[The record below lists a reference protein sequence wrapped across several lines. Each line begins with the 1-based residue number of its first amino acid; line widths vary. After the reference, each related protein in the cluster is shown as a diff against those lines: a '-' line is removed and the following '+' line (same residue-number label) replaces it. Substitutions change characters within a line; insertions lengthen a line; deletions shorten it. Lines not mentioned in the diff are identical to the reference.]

1 MWSNDTRFSAKIL
14 FCFTHNKWAQ
24 TIWILFIKLLNFSSL
39 VTSFVVSHSIWDLQ
53 LELQRN
59 MVWTLVLWSFWIVS
73 SSQDQLPQESQNLKA
88 SLLRMTT
95 TDTSKKPTKQKL
107 PNSWSSSMKWSM
119 QSNTISNSAPIEK
132 LLIYDLHEISQ
143 NTCKILRLSSIYS
156 RQARRHLKPEW
167 KWANLK
173 AGFLVWNDPD
183 PWLIR
188 ALQPVRDLLSLP

>member
-1 MWSNDTRFSAKIL
+1 MNFICQIIEFQLFGHIFCCFSQRL
-14 FCFTHNKWAQ
+14 RP
-24 TIWILFIKLLNFSSL
+24 WIGIAEKYGMNTCTLIFLDPVKLSGSTTNS
-39 VTSFVVSHSIWDLQ
+39 
-53 LELQRN
+53 
-59 MVWTLVLWSFWIVS
+59 
-73 SSQDQLPQESQNLKA
+73 QESQNLKA
-88 SLLRMTT
+88 SLLQMTT
-95 TDTSKKPTKQKL
+95 TDKSKKPTKQKF

-119 QSNTISNSAPIEK
+119 QSNTKSNLAPIEK
-132 LLIYDLHEISQ
+132 MLIYDPHEISQ
-143 NTCKILRLSSIYS
+143 KTSKILRLSSIYS